1 MELSHVDMWGREL
14 RRCEE
19 TAQWLSCF
27 THIHTYM
34 KIIPSSH
41 GSLVEA
47 VATCTPSFQEG
58 SLGQGG

>member
-1 MELSHVDMWGREL
+1 MEFSHVDTWGREL
-14 RRCEE
+14 RRYEE
-19 TAQWLSCF
+19 MAQWLSCF
-27 THIHTYM
+27 THIHTYI

-47 VATCTPSFQEG
+47 VATCTSGFQEG